1 MLVNERQISAAGFK
15 HIRSNC
21 YTGERTT
28 ETRPEVFMHCTG
40 RHVIVSTLVQRRGGH
55 VYNRC

>member
-21 YTGERTT
+21 YTGERT

-40 RHVIVSTLVQRRGGH
+40 RHVIVSTETRRTC
-55 VYNRC
+55 V